1 MPKPKQKVTSYNL
14 FVPIFNQ
21 NIIVLI
27 GYRAD
32 IETWFED
39 KNVFTELSPNADAAC
54 LGFDGELY
62 IWLTPKPQLS
72 TVIHEVAHSVFN
84 IIKTRGLDMEDEEVF
99 CYLQEFII
107 EQILSCVKVTYPTL
121 MDHI

>member
-1 MPKPKQKVTSYNL
+1 MAKAKPKVTTYDL

-21 NIIVLI
+21 NITILV
-27 GYRAD
+27 GSRAD
-32 IETWFED
+32 IENWFE
-39 KNVFTELSPNADAAC
+39 NNEIFTQLSPHADAAC

-62 IWLTPKPQLS
+62 IWFNNKPQLS

-107 EQILSCVKVTYPTL
+107 EQILLCVKVTLPTP
-121 MDHI
+121 MVH